1 MHTAG
6 VFLSIRGDF
15 IANMSNISI
24 NMIGEKPDDALQCST
39 DLYQFLNDNQSL
51 MDVGQWYFPN
61 KSIITETSGDI
72 YIRREEGV
80 VGLYRRNDTLMPT
93 GMFLCQIPDFT
104 QTSQNLYIN
113 LMAHNYE
120 NKPNTTV
127 TSEPVTSE
135 PDTSGIIVGAVASG
149 VVLLLVLVGI
159 LFLILL
165 LKR

>member
-39 DLYQFLNDNQSL
+39 DLYQFLSDSQSL
-51 MDVGQWYFPN
+51 MEIGQWYFPD
-61 KSIITETSGDI
+61 KSAIPETSGDI

-80 VGLYRRNDTLMPT
+80 VGLYRRNDVLMPT
-93 GMFLCQIPDFT
+93 GMFRCQIPDFT

-113 LMAHNYE
+113 LVAHDYE
-120 NKPNTTV
+120 NKSNTT
-127 TSEPVTSE
+127 VTSE
-135 PDTSGIIVGAVASG
+135 PDTSGIIIGAVASG
-149 VVLLLVLVGI
+149 VVLLLALVGI